1 MGALFHQDLAAAQG
15 KRLHESSQNIPVR
28 QAELATQGVAGLALG
43 NGLGQALN
51 IKADGCGEW
60 CVHNENEDTFTPQ
73 AEQVS
78 STVSYM

>member
-1 MGALFHQDLAAAQG
+1 MGALFHQDLATAQG
-15 KRLHESSQNIPVR
+15 KRLHESCQNIPVW

-60 CVHNENEDTFTPQ
+60 CVHSENEDTFPLQTEQ
-73 AEQVS
+73 AG
-78 STVSYM
+78 STFSYM